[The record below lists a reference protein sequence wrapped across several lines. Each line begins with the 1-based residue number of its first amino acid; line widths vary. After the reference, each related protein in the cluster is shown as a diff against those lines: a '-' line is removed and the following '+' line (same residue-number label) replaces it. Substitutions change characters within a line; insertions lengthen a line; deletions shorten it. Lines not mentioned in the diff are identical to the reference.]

1 MLNFFCRTL
10 KDDKGFTLIEVLVVV
25 AIIGILVALAAPRV
39 IERIEDARVA
49 ADEATAKILND
60 AILSIELEAHKK
72 NEENWDT
79 GMIKWGELKE
89 FLDDTA
95 VVTKSP
101 ESDDTTIGTGIVLV
115 GKSRTHTIQA
125 TAPNTGE
132 NNSQVWKFVVVPK
145 DPDDGGTGSDPNG
158 GGTSD

>member
-39 IERIEDARVA
+39 IKRIDDARVA

-79 GMIKWGELKE
+79 G
-89 FLDDTA
+89 DDYLGRI
-95 VVTKSP
+95 
-101 ESDDTTIGTGIVLV
+101 EGIP
-115 GKSRTHTIQA
+115 R
-125 TAPNTGE
+125 
-132 NNSQVWKFVVVPK
+132 
-145 DPDDGGTGSDPNG
+145 
-158 GGTSD
+158 